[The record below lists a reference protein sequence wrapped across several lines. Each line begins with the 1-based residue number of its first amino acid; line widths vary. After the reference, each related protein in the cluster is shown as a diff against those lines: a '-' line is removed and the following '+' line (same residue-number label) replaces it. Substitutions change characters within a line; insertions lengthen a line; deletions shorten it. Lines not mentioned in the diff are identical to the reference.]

1 MQSKLDTAFAKYH
14 NDVQEMQAK
23 SDDLVRK
30 NKSLCNKNKGT
41 PFVLLSTCCRSR
53 GSLTRCALL
62 VAELETLV
70 DQLKASE
77 TDLKNLFY
85 REQEARQVL
94 EFDYKELAYDCD
106 KHMELRIASDCDLVN
121 CYKSLQ
127 KLNEDCEKLRAQL
140 KELEE
145 AALPIAR
152 LLVPHPGGPKIASL
166 VDRLKEAP
174 NRLATYVK
182 HLAKSIPN
190 QVMAFMKSYFSKAPV
205 DVVACGLASNCTD
218 EQYAELLEQMAPIAD
233 QVAEKLNLQ

>member
-1 MQSKLDTAFAKYH
+1 LI
-14 NDVQEMQAK
+14 
-23 SDDLVRK
+23 
-30 NKSLCNKNKGT
+30 
-41 PFVLLSTCCRSR
+41 
-53 GSLTRCALL
+53 
-62 VAELETLV
+62 AELETRV

-94 EFDYKELAYDCD
+94 EYDYKELAYECD
-106 KHMELRIASDCDLVN
+106 KHMEFRIASDHDLVN

-145 AALPIAR
+145 VALPIAR

-174 NRLATYVK
+174 SRLAT
-182 HLAKSIPN
+182 
-190 QVMAFMKSYFSKAPV
+190 
-205 DVVACGLASNCTD
+205 T
-218 EQYAELLEQMAPIAD
+218 
-233 QVAEKLNLQ
+233 